1 MRYVPYIIPLV
12 SDWQMKNKDP
22 KKEKKKK
29 KKALYQQMKNKTPK
43 KKKKGKKKHSS
54 IGLLVG

>member
-1 MRYVPYIIPLV
+1 
-12 SDWQMKNKDP
+12 
-22 KKEKKKK
+22 
-29 KKALYQQMKNKTPK
+29 MKNKTPK